1 MPRLITLA
9 CLIALSA
16 ASPVL
21 GQNRVLPFGSVAL
34 GVSHFPEQLLD
45 ACSGS
50 NPLYAAEGRA
60 GLRYASFSIEARTT
74 AQTYFAQVMCPLD
87 VPVLPDRIHT
97 HARYPYDSEMLIGSD
112 LRLGYRVVGPFVLGA
127 GGGWLWSHEVPYALA
142 SAGLRAGRRLQV
154 AVDVERQCLKLTEE
168 LTTLEWKDYMPIR
181 TVSAHTEHRWYRG
194 FGIRLGVELAP

>member
-1 MPRLITLA
+1 MPRVITFA

-21 GQNRVLPFGSVAL
+21 GQSRVFPFGSVAL
-34 GVSHFPEQLLD
+34 GVSQVPEQLLD

-74 AQTYFAQVMCPLD
+74 TQTYFAQVICALD
-87 VPVLPDRIHT
+87 VPVFPDGTHT
-97 HARYPYDSEMLIGSD
+97 HVRYPYDSELLIGSD

-142 SAGLRAGRRLQV
+142 SAGLRTGGRVQL
-154 AVDVERQCLKLTEE
+154 AIDVERQWLRLTEE
-168 LTTLEWKDYMPIR
+168 FTTLEWKD
-181 TVSAHTEHRWYRG
+181 
-194 FGIRLGVELAP
+194 